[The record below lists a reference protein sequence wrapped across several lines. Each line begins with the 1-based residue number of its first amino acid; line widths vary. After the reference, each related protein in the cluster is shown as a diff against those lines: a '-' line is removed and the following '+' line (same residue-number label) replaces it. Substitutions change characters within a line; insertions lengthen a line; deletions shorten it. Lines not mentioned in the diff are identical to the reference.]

1 MTDEYKWEFRII
13 KSNES
18 YDSIDE
24 KLSIQEC
31 LLDEHGVLVSHTIDY
46 IVGGND
52 VNEME
57 SVLSEMKQAFQKPI
71 LSEIRGIDYTEN

>member
-1 MTDEYKWEFRII
+1 MTDEYKWELRII